1 MKKITA
7 LILTIALVFAMCG
20 CCGKKA
26 ETEITE
32 KDAGEYLTSFFSS
45 YTKMKN
51 YLSNSEISVSSFSL
65 DGEDLSSVL
74 KACYQSKSVTFA
86 FGEIV
91 KVAPNTFSTS
101 VTVAAPDI
109 EPLYQMYA
117 IDRILAGEDVSD
129 SFVSQSF
136 YDNICAGTTSTV
148 TNTVNITL
156 RYASGVWTVD
166 PSNDLA
172 FAIFPNIDKA
182 G

>member
-7 LILTIALVFAMCG
+7 LLLTIALIFAMCG
-20 CCGKKA
+20 CGGKKA

-32 KDAGEYLTSFFSS
+32 KDAEKYLTSFFSS
-45 YTKMKN
+45 YTQMNN
-51 YLSNSEISVSSFSL
+51 YLKNSGIAISAFAL
-65 DGEDLSSVL
+65 DGEGLSSIL
-74 KACYQSKSVTFA
+74 KACYQAQSVTFA
-86 FGEIV
+86 FGEPV
-91 KVAPNTFSTS
+91 KVAPNTFSVS

-117 IDRILAGEDVSD
+117 IDRILAEDELPD

-136 YDNICAGTTSTV
+136 YDNICAGTTSTL
-148 TNTVNITL
+148 TSTVNITL
-156 RYASGVWTVD
+156 RYDLGVWTVD